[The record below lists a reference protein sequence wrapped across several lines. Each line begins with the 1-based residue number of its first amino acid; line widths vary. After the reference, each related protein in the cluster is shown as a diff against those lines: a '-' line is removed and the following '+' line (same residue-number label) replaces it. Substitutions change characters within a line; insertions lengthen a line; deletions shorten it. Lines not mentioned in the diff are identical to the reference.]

1 MRFHFTTYLRAPRPA
16 NFGSKTWRCAL
27 WTGVLVLAGCA
38 TVAPPD
44 YVGDVSFCADHLANE
59 AWAGQD
65 PADNRAFYR
74 PSSQP
79 WFVIS
84 RFHAS
89 FDPADL
95 SEAAFSEWKIKV
107 IDHSW
112 QELEAR
118 QRQAMGRAMP
128 ASRGCLVELAFATPA
143 ADWQAYAESARD
155 YDLYRDWQRWVGV
168 YPISSLV
175 VSQRI
180 RSAQADWLDDYGG
193 PFDQDAKHY
202 APDPGQELYPV
213 DQESVAA
220 WLAEAYAQSAL
231 DLPQLTTD
239 QLNALFSH
247 HAPELIVLQSSDAD
261 RLGSVGANNHQPEF
275 RPTPALAYVEPMTT
289 RFQNDYLL
297 QLSYT
302 FWFQERPRTSRFDI
316 YGGLWNGITWRVT
329 LDSEGEP
336 LWFDVMHNCGCY
348 HQVWL
353 SEEHQPREDIGRE
366 SPLFLPF
373 DWTGRPRLTLT
384 SGEHYVRNVEG
395 VERDEQAN
403 GRQGPDDMD
412 SEQYQLEPYRSLLSL
427 EQAGEPE
434 SADGGDNAGAVISLF
449 DERGLIPASAR
460 AERYVLWPF
469 GVKSPGAMRR
479 LGTHT
484 IAFVGKRHFDD
495 PALFELLI
503 QPADQH

>member
-1 MRFHFTTYLRAPRPA
+1 MRFYFTTQLRETRATS
-16 NFGSKTWRCAL
+16 FGSGTGSCLLWGSVAL
-27 WTGVLVLAGCA
+27 LAGCA

-44 YVGDVSFCADHLANE
+44 YSDDVRYCADHLANE

-74 PSSQP
+74 PDSQP

-89 FDPADL
+89 FNPANL
-95 SEAAFSEWKIKV
+95 SDAAFSEWKIKV

-112 QELEAR
+112 QELEAS
-118 QRQAMGRAMP
+118 QQQLMGRAMS
-128 ASRGCLVELAFATPA
+128 ASRACLVELAFATPA
-143 ADWQAYAESARD
+143 SDWQTYAETARD
-155 YDLYRDWQRWVGV
+155 YDLYRDWQRWAGV

-180 RSAQADWLDDYGG
+180 RSAQAEWLEDYGG
-193 PFDQDAKHY
+193 PFDQDVQRY
-202 APDPGQELYPV
+202 RPTT
-213 DQESVAA
+213 DQEPLPIHQERMAD
-220 WLAEAYAQSAL
+220 WLAEGYAQSAL
-231 DLPQLTTD
+231 SLPQLTSE
-239 QLNALFSH
+239 QLNALFAH
-247 HAPELIVLQSSDAD
+247 HAPELHVLQDSDAD
-261 RLGSVGANNHQPEF
+261 RLGSVGTSMGEPEF
-275 RPTPALAYVEPMTT
+275 RTEPAVAYVQPMMT
-289 RFQNDYLL
+289 RFQGDYLL

-302 FWFQERPRTSRFDI
+302 YWFRERPRTSRFDI
-316 YGGLWNGITWRVT
+316 YGGPWNGVTWRVT
-329 LDSEGEP
+329 LDTEGEP

-353 SEEHQPREDIGRE
+353 SENHQPSDNIGRE
-366 SPLFLPF
+366 SPLFLPY

-395 VERDEQAN
+395 VARDEQAN
-403 GRQGPDDMD
+403 TGLDAAGTAAQP
-412 SEQYQLEPYRSLLSL
+412 YQIRPYRSLLTL
-427 EQAGEPE
+427 ESETLE
-434 SADGGDNAGAVISLF
+434 SADGNGSTVVSLF
-449 DERGLIPASAR
+449 DQRGLIPASRR

-495 PALFELLI
+495 PALFEQLI
-503 QPADQH
+503 QPVEQQ